1 MAAAPPH
8 YPGLT
13 LGQLPVGRI
22 NARLGTN
29 LVPGSVTV
37 SKAAHAH
44 IAIDHPLEYADIMT
58 ALPGIIADPA
68 FIGQDPKHP
77 HAFYLLDALQTAV
90 GSYAMVAIGFTL
102 SPGGTY
108 QVKSAYGLKAYQFTS
123 RVKAGRVV
131 AL

>member
-1 MAAAPPH
+1 MSSPPPQ

-13 LGQLPVGRI
+13 FGLLPVERI

-29 LVPGSVTV
+29 LVPGMVTV

-44 IAIDHPLEYADIMT
+44 IANDHSLEYAQIMA
-58 ALPGIIADPA
+58 ALPGLIANPA
-68 FIGQDPKHP
+68 FIGHDPKHP
-77 HAFYLLDALQTAV
+77 HAFYLIDALQTAV
-90 GSYAMVAIGFTL
+90 GSYAMVAIGFAL

-108 QVKSAYGLKAYQFTS
+108 QVKSAYGLKATQFTS

-131 AL
+131 PL